1 MENSKFSAECVWV
14 QIPAGALADKANIQN
29 SDKFEQT
36 ANLYMVRCVYD
47 SECGRVRC
55 RPNKSKEDVCLSEL
69 IKIGNQEMSI
79 KEWNGKRV
87 VTFSDIDKVHE
98 RPSGTAGRNFR
109 KNRKHFIENIDFFSV
124 EITGDEFRRQFELD
138 KHAGRTITFVT
149 ESGYLMLAKSFT
161 DDLAWEVQRQ
171 LVDTY
176 FTVRQRVTEMDILHQ
191 MMRVADEQKQ
201 QISTLSQQ
209 TQINTEDIAE
219 LRRKIDIIGAY
230 ENSGLYSNLRSSCA
244 ARVMTLL
251 SNEIY
256 RTLWSP
262 YFYKAIHSGLARHF
276 NVASTKLIRTEDL
289 REAEAWIN
297 NWTPTNAY
305 ITEKTSEMI
314 NKAAAGTLKD
324 TRVMALAVWRQ
335 NTDDGRNNP
344 FT

>member
-1 MENSKFSAECVWV
+1 MN
-14 QIPAGALADKANIQN
+14 
-29 SDKFEQT
+29 
-36 ANLYMVRCVYD
+36 
-47 SECGRVRC
+47 
-55 RPNKSKEDVCLSEL
+55 EL

-79 KEWNGKRV
+79 KEWDGKRV
-87 VTFSDIDKVHE
+87 VTFADIDRVHE

-109 KNRKHFIENIDFFSV
+109 RNKDHFIEGVDFYKV
-124 EITGDEFRRQFELD
+124 NQPDEIRRLD
-138 KHAGRTITFVT
+138 ITRPQGGTPSEIVFVT
-149 ESGYLMLAKSFT
+149 ESGYLMLVKSFT
-161 DDLAWEVQRQ
+161 DDLSWEVQRQ

-176 FTVRQRVTEMDILHQ
+176 FTVRQRVTEMDILRQ

-201 QISTLSQQ
+201 QISDLSQQ
-209 TQINTEDIAE
+209 TQVNTEDIAE

-289 REAEAWIN
+289 REAEVWIS
-297 NWTPTNAY
+297 NWTPSNAY
-305 ITEKTSEMI
+305 IVEKTAEMV

-344 FT
+344 FV

>member
-1 MENSKFSAECVWV
+1 
-14 QIPAGALADKANIQN
+14 
-29 SDKFEQT
+29 
-36 ANLYMVRCVYD
+36 
-47 SECGRVRC
+47 
-55 RPNKSKEDVCLSEL
+55 
-69 IKIGNQEMSI
+69 
-79 KEWNGKRV
+79 
-87 VTFSDIDKVHE
+87 
-98 RPSGTAGRNFR
+98 
-109 KNRKHFIENIDFFSV
+109 
-124 EITGDEFRRQFELD
+124 
-138 KHAGRTITFVT
+138 
-149 ESGYLMLAKSFT
+149 
-161 DDLAWEVQRQ
+161 
-171 LVDTY
+171 
-176 FTVRQRVTEMDILHQ
+176 
-191 MMRVADEQKQ
+191 
-201 QISTLSQQ
+201 
-209 TQINTEDIAE
+209 
-219 LRRKIDIIGAY
+219 
-230 ENSGLYSNLRSSCA
+230 
-244 ARVMTLL
+244 MTLL

>member
-1 MENSKFSAECVWV
+1 
-14 QIPAGALADKANIQN
+14 
-29 SDKFEQT
+29 
-36 ANLYMVRCVYD
+36 
-47 SECGRVRC
+47 
-55 RPNKSKEDVCLSEL
+55 
-69 IKIGNQEMSI
+69 MSI
-79 KEWNGKRV
+79 KEWDGKRV
-87 VTFSDIDKVHE
+87 VTFADIDKVHE

-109 KNRKHFIENIDFFSV
+109 RNKDHFIEGVDFYKV
-124 EITGDEFRRQFELD
+124 NQPDEIRRL
-138 KHAGRTITFVT
+138 GITRPQGGTPSEIVFVT

-171 LVDTY
+171 LVDAY
-176 FTVRQRVTEMDILHQ
+176 FTVRQRVTEMDILRQ
-191 MMRVADEQKQ
+191 MMRVADEQKR
-201 QISTLSQQ
+201 QISDLSQQ
-209 TQINTEDIAE
+209 TQVNTEDIAE

-230 ENSGLYSNLRSSCA
+230 ENSGLYNNLRSSCA

-256 RTLWSP
+256 KTLWSP

-289 REAEAWIN
+289 REAEAWIS
-297 NWTPTNAY
+297 NWTPSNAY
-305 ITEKTSEMI
+305 ITEKTAEMI

-344 FT
+344 FV